1 MTPSDLDA
9 LLEDVEAAQARIDAG
24 TANMGEYDA
33 LSDATPLLAAEVKRL
48 RDELEE
54 ARLTLA
60 AEQGRQ
66 EGAPDTAWTVRMSD
80 AGWVWTRETDDGP
93 LLKVSGGFGRP
104 YQWRAGMYAAPTMNA
119 RTGML
124 EAWREWLA
132 LKARIDQHA
141 SEWPRLA
148 TGLPGVSPAEAAT
161 AFVEPHDTEDIWYLC
176 VRTGDGSRPVLRAAG
191 TPTNILEP
199 LRKARAAMQAADKA
213 QEPR

>member
-33 LSDATPLLAAEVKRL
+33 LSDAAPILAAEVKRL

-213 QEPR
+213 SP